1 LLETK
6 RRYKNMA
13 INDLSSVIEE
23 RISSYYGSV
32 DLDEIGKVISVG
44 DGIARVQGL
53 NKVQAGEMVAF
64 SDGLQGMALNLEE
77 DNVGIVIFG
86 NDRAIREGDIVK
98 RTGAIVDI
106 PVGKE
111 MLGRVVNTLGEAID
125 GKGAIKAAERRI
137 VEVKAPGIIARKS
150 VSEPMETGLKCV
162 DGLVPVGRGQRE
174 LIIGDRQTGKT
185 AVAIDT
191 IINQKPLNE
200 GTDES
205 KKTILYLRCCG
216 SETFNSGTNSI
227 DSDKI

>member
-1 LLETK
+1 
-6 RRYKNMA
+6 MA

-111 MLGRVVNTLGEAID
+111 MLGRVVNPLGEAID
-125 GKGAIKAAERRI
+125 GKENLMSLGHSHIHDTSPCFFGSKYE
-137 VEVKAPGIIARKS
+137 IAR
-150 VSEPMETGLKCV
+150 VRDV
-162 DGLVPVGRGQRE
+162 Y
-174 LIIGDRQTGKT
+174 
-185 AVAIDT
+185 
-191 IINQKPLNE
+191 
-200 GTDES
+200 S
-205 KKTILYLRCCG
+205 KQG
-216 SETFNSGTNSI
+216 
-227 DSDKI
+227 

>member
-1 LLETK
+1 
-6 RRYKNMA
+6 MA

-111 MLGRVVNTLGEAID
+111 MLGRVVNPLGEAID
-125 GKGAIKAAERRI
+125 GKGAIKATERRI

-205 KKTILYLRCCG
+205 KKTILYLRCCW

>member
-1 LLETK
+1 
-6 RRYKNMA
+6 MA

-111 MLGRVVNTLGEAID
+111 MLGRVVNPLGEAID

-137 VEVKAPGIIARKS
+137 VEVKAPGIIALS
-150 VSEPMETGLKCV
+150 
-162 DGLVPVGRGQRE
+162 
-174 LIIGDRQTGKT
+174 
-185 AVAIDT
+185 
-191 IINQKPLNE
+191 
-200 GTDES
+200 
-205 KKTILYLRCCG
+205 LYQSLWKQVW
-216 SETFNSGTNSI
+216 NV
-227 DSDKI
+227 